1 MTGQQST
8 ISPSHQTPPIPL
20 PPGAADA
27 ALPGTPQTIPWG
39 LSWLPDGSALIS
51 GRDSFRLFP
60 LTQDGTKKPAG
71 KVPNIVTAGGEGGL
85 LGIAV
90 SPSWKTDRR
99 VPVRDHGRA
108 QNPDLAQDKK
118 SRNGKLPRMAP
129 DGKPPPATPS
139 IPWPAPTAT
148 ATRSTS
154 PGTPKAACGR
164 VNWATAST
172 TQWPVK
178 DASPSAV
185 AYADGGGD
193 LHGGTARRTPAA
205 DSGRRH
211 QAPGTSAG
219 VSMAY
224 YTSAYGRL
232 RTVGSVPGRY
242 SLWLTATNADNNG
255 DGRGGLR
262 QGLPDRSE
270 AARPSPVG
278 PGVAGCPDARAPR
291 WPMIAA
297 HRLLHTS

>member
-1 MTGQQST
+1 M
-8 ISPSHQTPPIPL
+8 
-20 PPGAADA
+20 
-27 ALPGTPQTIPWG
+27 PGTPQTIPLG

-154 PGTPKAACGR
+154 PGPPKAACGR

-185 AYADGGGD
+185 AYADGGAIYMAALRGERPLQIPVD
-193 LHGGTARRTPAA
+193 GT
-205 DSGRRH
+205 RH

-232 RTVGSVPGRY
+232 RTVGSLPGRY

-278 PGVAGCPDARAPR
+278 LGWRDARTPGR
-291 WPMIAA
+291 
-297 HRLLHTS
+297 RDGR